1 VADLQS
7 RADGA
12 QDKHGLRSEP
22 RPCELCG
29 QLVVSVCDSLD
40 MGEAVTCHY
49 EPATEDETA
58 KRIAALE
65 AELATLYSRL
75 DFTSCQKE
83 DVEAQVLEIEEQ
95 NSALRQDAEVGRAL
109 ENVPDLF
116 QLWQEDDLWY
126 VEYLD
131 YGSHKMVE
139 FFGDTLYAALEAAGL
154 MEK

>member
-58 KRIAALE
+58 KRIAA
-65 AELATLYSRL
+65 L